1 LRCKQEEYNMAKPT
15 KKKEEAVSLETVLWN
30 CRVAL
35 RGVGSTDKNRDAVIG
50 LCFLKFAGDKFG
62 KRRAELLA
70 QYGDIPAFL
79 EKASFY
85 NAVNVFYLK
94 ETARWA
100 YIVKNA
106 GANDIAVI
114 LDQAM
119 ADIEESNPA
128 LKGALSLNL
137 YATLGA
143 PKEKIKQLIDEVNKI
158 DESRFHEEDLIGRVY
173 EYFLQVYAASGTK
186 EDGEFYTPACV
197 VQLIAEMI
205 EPYSGVVYDPCCG
218 SGGMFV
224 QSHKFVESHHGNRK
238 NISVIGQESVQE
250 TWRLCKMNLAIRGIS
265 HNLGEKNASTFTE
278 DLHKDK
284 KVDFI
289 MANPP
294 FNLKGWRGEDQLLD
308 DPRWQGYGVPR
319 VSNAN
324 YAWILHMISKLDV
337 NHGIAGFL
345 LANGALNDPDEY
357 EIRKQLLLND
367 KIEAIIVLPRDMFY
381 TTDISV
387 TLWIVNMNKKAGTV
401 NGRQVRDRR
410 GEVLFMDLR
419 RWDQNTE
426 EIVIDKGKKKKKTV
440 LTPAQIADV
449 KKVYDAWQ
457 SVDTTLYADVPEF
470 CQSVKILKKD
480 KVRPEDISIEDKD
493 FSLAPS
499 KYIEFIDHDLDIDY
513 KKEMARIQDE
523 MRLLMV
529 SEELSQSMLKD
540 AFRGIGYGID

>member
-1 LRCKQEEYNMAKPT
+1 MAKAS
-15 KKKEEAVSLETVLWN
+15 KKQKEEAVSLEAVLWN

-50 LCFLKFAGDKFG
+50 LCFLKFAGDKFE
-62 KRRAELLA
+62 KRRAELMA
-70 QYGDIPAFL
+70 QHGDIPVFL
-79 EKASFY
+79 EKPAFY

-94 ETARWA
+94 ETARWS

-119 ADIEESNPA
+119 ADIEERNPS

-158 DESRFHEEDLIGRVY
+158 DESRFQEEDLIGRVY

-186 EDGEFYTPACV
+186 EDGEFYTPACA
-197 VQLIAEMI
+197 VQLIAELI

-238 NISVIGQESVQE
+238 NISVLGQESVQE

-308 DPRWQGYGVPR
+308 DSRWHGYGVPR

-357 EIRKQLLLND
+357 EIRKQILLND
-367 KIEAIIVLPRDMFY
+367 KVEAIIVLPRDMFY

-387 TLWIVNMNKKAGTV
+387 TLWIVNMNKKAGVV

-419 RWDQNTE
+419 TWDEHVE

-440 LTPAQIADV
+440 LTSVQIAEV
-449 KKVYDAWQ
+449 KKVYNAWQ
-457 SVDTTLYADVPEF
+457 SADTTLYTDVPEF
-470 CQSVKILKKD
+470 CKSVKIHKSD
-480 KVRPEDISIEDKD
+480 KVNAEDTSIEEKD

-513 KKEMARIQDE
+513 AAEMTRIQAE
-523 MRLLMV
+523 MRDILHAEKM
-529 SEELSQSMLKD
+529 SQAMLEK
-540 AFRGIGYGID
+540 AFKGIGYGID